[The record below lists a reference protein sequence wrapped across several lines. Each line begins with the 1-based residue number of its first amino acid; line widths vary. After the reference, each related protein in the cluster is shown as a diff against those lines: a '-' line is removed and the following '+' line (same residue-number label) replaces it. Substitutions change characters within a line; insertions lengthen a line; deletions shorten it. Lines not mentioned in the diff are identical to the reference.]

1 MIKFAMSFIPKNK
14 MIDLFTYSIE
24 SKKSIETVID
34 KVENACE
41 KYNFSL
47 VHQYAYHDIVSSKG
61 FPIERKVYIYEI
73 CQAKVAS
80 MMLRANPYFSPF
92 MPCRIAVYEDNNHCT
107 ISTQNMELMLDL
119 VKKQTDLHKEAV
131 SLFLDLKNMINELKE

>member
-1 MIKFAMSFIPKNK
+1 MLKFAMSFIPKST
-14 MIDLFTYSIE
+14 MIDLFTYSTK
-24 SKKSIETVID
+24 SKKKIETIID
-34 KVENACE
+34 KLEDACK

-47 VHQYAYHDIVSSKG
+47 VHQHIYHDIVSSKG

-80 MMLRANPYFSPF
+80 MMLATNPYFSPF
-92 MPCRIAVYEDNNHCT
+92 MPCRVAIYEDNEYCT

-119 VKKQTDLHKEAV
+119 VKNQTDLNKEAF
-131 SLFLDLKNMINELKE
+131 SLFLNLKDMINELKD

>member
-1 MIKFAMSFIPKNK
+1 MSFIPKNTI
-14 MIDLFTYSIE
+14 IDLFTYSVE
-24 SKKSIETVID
+24 SKKNIETIIN
-34 KVENACE
+34 KVEDTCK

-47 VHQYAYHDIVSSKG
+47 VHQHAYHDIVSSKG

-80 MMLRANPYFSPF
+80 MMLSKNPYFSPF
-92 MPCRIAVYEDNNHCT
+92 MPCRIAIYEDNNYCT

-119 VKKQTDLHKEAV
+119 VKNQPDLYKEAF
-131 SLFLDLKNMINELKE
+131 SLFLNLKDMINELKE